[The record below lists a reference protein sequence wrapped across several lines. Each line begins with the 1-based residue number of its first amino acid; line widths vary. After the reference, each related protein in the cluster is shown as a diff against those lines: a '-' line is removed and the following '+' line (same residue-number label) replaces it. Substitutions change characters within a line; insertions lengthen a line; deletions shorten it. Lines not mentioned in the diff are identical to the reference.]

1 MSKTSNS
8 SLLSG
13 MRTYIRECE
22 EYTISGQGGLSLL
35 KDKRVTHLA
44 ESIKAHLDEMQR
56 EAQADSE
63 ISDLKSKIT
72 DLTNEI
78 ETYATKKT

>member
-1 MSKTSNS
+1 MIKYQN
-8 SLLSG
+8 
-13 MRTYIRECE
+13 ECE
-22 EYTISGQGGLSLL
+22 EQSISSKGGLSLL
-35 KDKRVTHLA
+35 KNKRVVHLA

-72 DLTNEI
+72 DLTTEI
-78 ETYATKKT
+78 ETYATKKS